1 MPIIERDPTASVM
14 DWSRFATDA
23 AAALASDY
31 GSQGHDAL
39 VIVDIDHFRLL
50 NHSHGF
56 RFADAALSSVAQCI
70 RATLGK
76 AHLLGRRGGDE
87 FILLLRRLPQP
98 SDAVEITSALL
109 SEIAQDIEAFDLTA
123 AVTASAGIAFQGRD
137 GADLEELLNA
147 ADSGLTQAKQAG
159 GNTYGLQSPSA
170 AREAEVRVRLRHHM
184 SRGLQP
190 PAFWIELQPVMDIRS
205 RQTRSLE
212 VFIRWTDEILGAV
225 TPSEFIPV
233 ADQQGDIL
241 RIGAWV
247 LDQVLAFRKSAK
259 AQGLDPAPCSLNMTA
274 RELANPTLAETL
286 CQRLAEQG
294 IEPNEIEIELSELG
308 QRVATL
314 DLTERLT
321 KLRNAGFRII
331 LDDFGAGFASP
342 VLAKDMPISAIKID
356 RHLTVDCMRDART
369 LTVVKATVE
378 MANQLGM
385 EPIAE
390 GVDTEAQLT
399 WMTHLGC
406 VGAQGFLFRR
416 PMTVRRTLDWL
427 TETSQGRDRSVR

>member
-1 MPIIERDPTASVM
+1 M
-14 DWSRFATDA
+14 
-23 AAALASDY
+23 
-31 GSQGHDAL
+31 
-39 VIVDIDHFRLL
+39 
-50 NHSHGF
+50 
-56 RFADAALSSVAQCI
+56 SS
-70 RATLGK
+70 TSSTG
-76 AHLLGRRGGDE
+76 
-87 FILLLRRLPQP
+87 
-98 SDAVEITSALL
+98 AV
-109 SEIAQDIEAFDLTA
+109 
-123 AVTASAGIAFQGRD
+123 
-137 GADLEELLNA
+137 
-147 ADSGLTQAKQAG
+147 
-159 GNTYGLQSPSA
+159 
-170 AREAEVRVRLRHHM
+170 
-184 SRGLQP
+184 
-190 PAFWIELQPVMDIRS
+190 
-205 RQTRSLE
+205 
-212 VFIRWTDEILGAV
+212 AV
-225 TPSEFIPV
+225 TPSELIPV

-259 AQGLDPAPCSLNMTA
+259 AQGLDPVPCSLNMTA